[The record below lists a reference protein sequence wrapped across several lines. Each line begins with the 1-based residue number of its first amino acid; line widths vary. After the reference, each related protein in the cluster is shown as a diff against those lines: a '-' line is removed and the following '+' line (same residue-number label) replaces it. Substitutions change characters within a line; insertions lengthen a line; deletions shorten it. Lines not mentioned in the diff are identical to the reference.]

1 MLNKCVAM
9 TRVCVVYARMMSVL
23 SELLSS
29 RVRAGIFRVLFG
41 LHEIEVHVRELA
53 RRAGFSEATVR
64 QELRKLKRLDV
75 VIERRDGNRAY
86 CRANRAHP
94 LYAEIH
100 SLVLKTSGL
109 ADVLRD
115 ALNVSGVDVAFVF
128 GSIAEGREKAHSD
141 VDLMVIG
148 SIGLRKLTSLLS
160 GVSDELGREI
170 NPHIMTRT
178 EYRKRRM
185 KRDHFVTSVL
195 DGERLF
201 IVGGENEFETVG
213 K

>member
-1 MLNKCVAM
+1 
-9 TRVCVVYARMMSVL
+9 MSVL
-23 SELLSS
+23 AELLSS
-29 RVRAGIFRVLFG
+29 RVRAGVFRILFG
-41 LHEIEVHVRELA
+41 LHEVELHVRELA
-53 RRAGFSEATVR
+53 RRSGFGESTVR

-75 VIERRDGNRAY
+75 VTERRDGNRAY
-86 CRANRAHP
+86 YRANHAHP
-94 LYAEIH
+94 LYGEIH
-100 SLVLKTSGL
+100 SLVLKTTGL
-109 ADVLRD
+109 ADVLRA
-115 ALNVSGVDVAFVF
+115 ALSVSGVDVAFVF

-160 GVSDELGREI
+160 GISDELGREI

-178 EYRKRRM
+178 EYRKRTK

-201 IVGGENEFETVG
+201 VVGCEDEFAAVG